1 MQTVV
6 GVDIGGTTIKLAV
19 VRAGTGGE
27 RHQILRNAAID
38 THAQEPGD
46 RIVARLANAV
56 RTLATEAKATIA
68 GVGVGCPG
76 LINNVT
82 GEVVTSANLPSF
94 RNFPLSKLLSQ
105 DLGVPVALQNDANA
119 AALGEFEFGASAR
132 GCRNMVLLTLG
143 TGVGGGV
150 ICDGHLLTGADNAAA
165 ELGHVKV
172 EFGPDAPPCGCGG
185 RGCIETYA
193 GIAGIARIATAILA
207 ETPSPKLATGTPSTK
222 AITQAAKEGD
232 AVAKQILH
240 TVGVYLGRGI
250 ASFIDIFNPEKV
262 ILAGGASRATEFYRP
277 GIQQSLVQYCS
288 FAMTRDRT
296 RIEAS
301 ALPDD
306 INVLGAAAVFL
317 NSKR

>member
-6 GVDIGGTTIKLAV
+6 GIDIGGTTIKMAL
-19 VRAGTGGE
+19 VRAGIDGQ
-27 RHQILRNAAID
+27 RHQIVKTSSID
-38 THAQEPGD
+38 THAQEPGE

-56 RTLATEAKATIA
+56 RALTHDANATIS

-76 LINNVT
+76 LIDNVAGT
-82 GEVVTSANLPSF
+82 VVTSANLPSF
-94 RNFPLSKLLSQ
+94 RDFPLANLLSQ
-105 DLGVPVALQNDANA
+105 DLGIPVALQNDANA
-119 AALGEFEFGASAR
+119 AALGEFEFGASAK

-150 ICDGHLLTGADNAAA
+150 ICDGNLLVGADNAAA

-172 EFGPDAPPCGCGG
+172 EYGPGAPPCGCGG

-193 GIAGIARIATAILA
+193 GIAGIARIATSILA
-207 ETPSPKLATGTPSTK
+207 ETPSPRLATPNPSTK
-222 AITQAAKEGD
+222 AIALAARDGD
-232 AVAKQILH
+232 PIASQILH
-240 TVGVYLGRGI
+240 TVGTYLGRAI

-262 ILAGGASRATEFYRP
+262 ILAGGASRATPFLLP
-277 GIQQSLVQYCS
+277 GIDQSLKQYCC
-288 FAMTRDRT
+288 FPLTRDRAT
-296 RIEAS
+296 IEAS

-317 NSKR
+317 NSER

>member
-6 GVDIGGTTIKLAV
+6 GIDIGGTTIKMAL
-19 VRAGTGGE
+19 VRTGSDGR
-27 RHQILRNAAID
+27 RHQIVKTATID
-38 THAQEPGD
+38 THAQEPGE

-56 RTLATEAKATIA
+56 RTLVLDSNATIA

-76 LINNVT
+76 LIDNVS
-82 GEVVTSANLPSF
+82 GSVVTSANLPSF
-94 RNFPLSKLLSQ
+94 RNFPLGKLLAQ
-105 DLGVPVALQNDANA
+105 DVGVPVALQNDANA

-150 ICDGHLLTGADNAAA
+150 ICDGNLLVGADNAAA

-172 EFGPDAPPCGCGG
+172 EYGPDAPPCGCGG

-193 GIAGIARIATAILA
+193 GIAGVARIATSILA
-207 ETPSPKLATGTPSTK
+207 ETPSPRLALPNPSTK
-222 AITQAAKEGD
+222 AITQAAAED
-232 AVAKQILH
+232 DVIAKQILH
-240 TVGVYLGRGI
+240 TVGTYLGRAI

-262 ILAGGASRATEFYRP
+262 ILAGGASRATPFLLP
-277 GIQQSLVQYCS
+277 GIDQSLKQYCS
-288 FAMTRDRT
+288 FPLTRQRT
-296 RIEAS
+296 TIEAS

-317 NSKR
+317 NSEK